1 VDKNTVSISTPKGST
16 VEIKFD
22 CGTGKEFKERR
33 RRRAPAPAAPLHAR
47 AHALASTSNLNAAH
61 TSCCRSFPRS
71 AFVQWHSPSLRHE
84 ARGVCSA
91 RAPCRTRVPGA
102 WSRSR
107 LTAPGRRS
115 RRRRGARKSRTHSV
129 LYTVGFRTPFRI
141 ANAFGEYV
149 FLKKSTNLGREET
162 NQTHTSQRP
171 RGRVVGACR
180 VADAVAHADAAAAA
194 VAFCSQIQNKA
205 VVPFVNP
212 RKRQG
217 ASQAQ
222 AVRPPHPTHT
232 PGSLGAHSRPGG
244 LCNAG
249 REGRDGRGG
258 AGRGPSMVCVA

>member
-1 VDKNTVSISTPKGST
+1 VLSQG
-16 VEIKFD
+16 
-22 CGTGKEFKERR
+22 
-33 RRRAPAPAAPLHAR
+33 PLSHAR
-47 AHALASTSNLNAAH
+47 ARRVVALKAYRARAKK
-61 TSCCRSFPRS
+61 
-71 AFVQWHSPSLRHE
+71 QEE
-84 ARGVCSA
+84 ARCVQMPA
-91 RAPCRTRVPGA
+91 LPVPG
-102 WSRSR
+102 
-107 LTAPGRRS
+107 P
-115 RRRRGARKSRTHSV
+115 ARKSRTHSV